1 MSWLGAPKL
10 KFRKALLGL
19 LFVTFSYVGALI
31 WADARTET
39 YGGVLRL
46 AHVLPWLLIIAFF
59 SFAVRFLRWHWLL
72 MRLGS
77 RTGLLSGFIA
87 YFSGFAFTATPGKV
101 GELIRIRY
109 LAPLGVVPAK
119 VISAFVYERAI
130 DLAVVMC
137 LAALAIDRLD
147 VLLLA
152 LGFVAIT
159 LSTVVLVAFNGPRM
173 RRGAAYLRH
182 RKQRRFARLLTI
194 FSHGITGC
202 RAWMTWLD
210 VLVAT
215 GLGILAW
222 GLLAWAFY
230 LLLNSQGI
238 SLPGLSGFSVYPLSM
253 LAGAASMLP
262 GGLVSTETTI
272 VGLLAFH
279 QVSLEVAVV
288 CAVGIRLSTL
298 WFSIAC
304 GLIALAFAEANF
316 RRQSTDGML
325 KSW

>member
-1 MSWLGAPKL
+1 M
-10 KFRKALLGL
+10 LGL
-19 LFVTFSYVGALI
+19 LFLTFSYLGALV
-31 WADARTET
+31 WVDARSET
-39 YGGVLRL
+39 YSGVLGL
-46 AHVLPWLLIIAFF
+46 APVLPWLWTIAFT
-59 SFAVRFLRWHWLL
+59 SLTIRFLRWHWLL
-72 MRLGS
+72 MRSGS
-77 RTGLLSGFIA
+77 RTGLLSGLIA

-109 LAPLGVVPAK
+109 LVPLGVVPAK

-130 DLAVVMC
+130 DLAVVMS

-147 VLLLA
+147 VLLVA

-159 LSTVVLVAFNGPRM
+159 LSTVVLVAFNGKRM

-194 FSHGITGC
+194 FSHGIAGC
-202 RAWMTWLD
+202 RTWMTWLD

-215 GLGILAW
+215 GLGMLAW

-230 LLLNSQGI
+230 LLLISQGI

-279 QVSLEVAVV
+279 HVSLEVAVV
-288 CAVGIRLSTL
+288 CAVGIRLATL

-304 GLIALAFAEANF
+304 GLVAMAFAEANF
-316 RRQSTDGML
+316 RTQSTNGML